1 MALVTGASRG
11 LGRALALAL
20 APGHHVV
27 AVARTVGALEEL
39 DDAIRAKGGEATLAP
54 MDVTVPEAMGQLAQ
68 GIAGRWGGLALWV
81 HAAVH
86 AGPLAPAGHLA
97 PRDLDKSVAVNIR
110 ATANLI
116 AAMGPLLGREGR
128 AVFFDD
134 PRGGE
139 RFFGHYGATKAA
151 QIALARSWAAE
162 SERIGPHVLILQPR
176 PMATAT
182 RARFHPGENR
192 SALASPGEEAARLL
206 PLILG

>member
-1 MALVTGASRG
+1 VALVTGASRG